1 MIQQLDFWVFHSKSE
16 NINWK
21 YIFTSMF
28 FAALFIMDSIW
39 KQPNCPLMDE
49 WIKKM

>member
-21 YIFTSMF
+21 KYIHFHAF
-28 FAALFIMDSIW
+28 CSIIYNG
-39 KQPNCPLMDE
+39 QYME
-49 WIKKM
+49 AT